1 MSIDSSDLR
10 DALRPQDGLAAVIT
24 LLGLAIAVFL
34 PDSIVKLIG
43 ACIAV
48 LGGIAFYMTLRG
60 RVNDRVRIR
69 QKRTTLPPPS
79 FKTNIST
86 DPKTSATRIRFD
98 DFQER
103 FNVEENQE
111 QERPTP
117 PAAARRQ
124 ADPVDSPAGASS
136 SAAVNDGSAPS
147 GKTLRF
153 DDVESGENDYREID
167 DGYDDQDD
175 RDGFDMPDSGI
186 IPLPDAGEGF
196 RIVGMKAG
204 SSAGSSSAS
213 APGSPV
219 QGGQRQAPSTGSD
232 GASNAA
238 STQTSTQRSA
248 AAVPTHTTARPEE
261 REAVA
266 AHEDERGA
274 KRKKKKRGGK
284 KQERVE
290 PSVPAGKPHPVSGV
304 SASRPIVREAAAPAD
319 TATVTGAVPSAGQ
332 SAGYGAASAA
342 GREPVSASS
351 GMAPRQA
358 ELPIAEQR
366 AVRRQIQMVLDE
378 LSPLGEDDASAN
390 EPRAEFVRLVNQV
403 LKAVARSSEGRSI
416 VFFWVNQER
425 GHFIP
430 EAAVTQQGVRI
441 RLGERI
447 PLGNDLI
454 SQIARGGVPE
464 IITNISPAA
473 ERELAP
479 YYNGNGGT
487 ASFVG
492 VPVYFR
498 HEVVGVLAADSIE
511 ESSFDEGAVA
521 TLAEYTLL
529 ISQLIRAYTEKFD
542 LYLMRQ
548 SVEAFESLNASL
560 TGASLR
566 PAALAGLLV
575 ERVTLMF
582 DTLYAAVI
590 LYDKEAGE
598 WSVPACRAQSE
609 SLHRHLLALQPDMRN
624 SLAGEAARRAEEIYR
639 PQIAGEMRIAAEEQL
654 NRGGSFLAV
663 PLMAA
668 TKCYGSLVLGHQS
681 ADAYVPRDIDLLRDL
696 TRYVA
701 MAIEVVNTNEALEEH
716 LVFDEETG
724 LYNKAFFVGGLEREI
739 DRARDF
745 KTSLAFALLRVEIP
759 TNFAPERAGEIESA
773 SVSEVG
779 ALIAKKL
786 RPYDLLGRYSDD
798 LFSVALVG
806 RSDQEAYLWAERLRK
821 EIAGHIIPIGGRT
834 FSVTVSAG
842 VCDATSSSDKTQVLN
857 GARQALDKAGKDGGN
872 MVVIY

>member
-24 LLGLAIAVFL
+24 LLGVAIAIFL

-43 ACIAV
+43 GCIAV

-79 FKTNIST
+79 FKTNVST

-103 FNVEENQE
+103 FHVDDDDEEK
-111 QERPTP
+111 ERPAAPVAAGSTP
-117 PAAARRQ
+117 VVADDAVPAKPA
-124 ADPVDSPAGASS
+124 PVLAG
-136 SAAVNDGSAPS
+136 G
-147 GKTLRF
+147 TLRF
-153 DDVESGENDYREID
+153 DDFSVDGPIDGEDRHD
-167 DGYDDQDD
+167 AVGHQVQDGQA
-175 RDGFDMPDSGI
+175 SQSNE
-186 IPLPDAGEGF
+186 GEGF
-196 RIVGMKAG
+196 RIVGMKSA
-204 SSAGSSSAS
+204 SSA
-213 APGSPV
+213 
-219 QGGQRQAPSTGSD
+219 APSSTPRSAEPAAAPQKQTAPQRVPEQREAAPVSTPVGSD
-232 GASNAA
+232 HQDRNSVH
-238 STQTSTQRSA
+238 SHDR
-248 AAVPTHTTARPEE
+248 EE
-261 REAVA
+261 EGGR
-266 AHEDERGA
+266 
-274 KRKKKKRGGK
+274 RKKKKRGGK
-284 KQERVE
+284 KHDRADAPVIE
-290 PSVPAGKPHPVSGV
+290 SKAYPVSGV
-304 SASRPIVREAAAPAD
+304 SASRPVENRTSPSV
-319 TATVTGAVPSAGQ
+319 ATVPDSSSHREEERRAQGTQENYVQPVASAGQ
-332 SAGYGAASAA
+332 HE
-342 GREPVSASS
+342 R
-351 GMAPRQA
+351 
-358 ELPIAEQR
+358 PIAEER

-378 LSPLGEDDASAN
+378 LSPGGEESAEEN

-416 VFFWVNQER
+416 VFFWVNLER

-430 EAAVTQQGVRI
+430 EAAVTQEGVKI
-441 RLGERI
+441 RMGERI

-479 YYNGNGGT
+479 YYNSGGGT

-498 HEVVGVLAADSIE
+498 HEVVGVLAADSSE
-511 ESSFDEGAVA
+511 ESSFDEGSVA

-560 TGASLR
+560 TGAALR
-566 PAALAGLLV
+566 PAALADLLV
-575 ERVTLMF
+575 ERITMMF
-582 DTLYAAVI
+582 DALYAAVI

-598 WSVPACRAQSE
+598 WSIPACRAQSE
-609 SLHRHLLALQPDMRN
+609 SLYRHLVTLRPDMRN

-639 PQIAGEMRIAAEEQL
+639 PQISGEMRIAGEEQL

-724 LYNKAFFVGGLEREI
+724 LYNKAFFMGGLDREI

-745 KTSLAFALLRVEIP
+745 KTSLSFALVRVETP
-759 TNFAPERAGEIESA
+759 TNFAPERAGEIEA
-773 SVSEVG
+773 ACVSEVG
-779 ALIAKKL
+779 ALMAKKL
-786 RPYDLLGRYSDD
+786 RPYDLLGRFGGDM
-798 LFSVALVG
+798 FSVALVG

-821 EIAGHIIPIGGRT
+821 EIAGHIIPFAGRT
-834 FSVTVSAG
+834 LSVTVSAG
-842 VCDATSSSDKTQVLN
+842 VCDATSSSDKAQVLN
-857 GARQALDKAGKDGGN
+857 GARQALEKAGKDGGN
-872 MVVIY
+872 TVVIY

>member
-24 LLGLAIAVFL
+24 LLGLAIAIFL

-48 LGGIAFYMTLRG
+48 LGGIAFYMTIRG
-60 RVNDRVRIR
+60 RINDRIRIR

-79 FKTNIST
+79 FKTNVST
-86 DPKTSATRIRFD
+86 DPKTSARRIRFD
-98 DFQER
+98 DFQET
-103 FNVEENQE
+103 FQVEEE
-111 QERPTP
+111 EKPDTRERTAPVQTPRTYTP
-117 PAAARRQ
+117 PAPVPVAATGTGQ
-124 ADPVDSPAGASS
+124 
-136 SAAVNDGSAPS
+136 
-147 GKTLRF
+147 TLRF
-153 DDVESGENDYREID
+153 DDLGDGHAHD
-167 DGYDDQDD
+167 DVDDSA
-175 RDGFDMPDSGI
+175 PI
-186 IPLPDAGEGF
+186 EGEGF
-196 RIVGMKAG
+196 RIVG
-204 SSAGSSSAS
+204 
-213 APGSPV
+213 
-219 QGGQRQAPSTGSD
+219 
-232 GASNAA
+232 A
-238 STQTSTQRSA
+238 STVPASQRAAAPVAGTPQGAQPQTGQPQTGQPQ
-248 AAVPTHTTARPEE
+248 AVPTGSTAE
-261 REAVA
+261 RRVEAGRQETPAPAPV
-266 AHEDERGA
+266 ERGG

-284 KQERVE
+284 REERAGDAVQE
-290 PSVPAGKPHPVSGV
+290 
-304 SASRPIVREAAAPAD
+304 EAAAQVDVPAPAPAS
-319 TATVTGAVPSAGQ
+319 TGIGTVTPVESTGTGGVPEP
-332 SAGYGAASAA
+332 AASSATPGMSRAA
-342 GREPVSASS
+342 ER
-351 GMAPRQA
+351 
-358 ELPIAEQR
+358 PIAEES

-378 LSPLGEDDASAN
+378 LSPQGDDDAGEN

-403 LKAVARSSEGRSI
+403 LKAVARSIEGRSI
-416 VFFWVNQER
+416 IFFWVNLER

-430 EAAVTQQGVRI
+430 EASVTQHGVRI
-441 RLGERI
+441 RVGERI

-479 YYNGNGGT
+479 YYANGTGT
-487 ASFVG
+487 SSFVG

-498 HEVVGVLAADSIE
+498 HEVVGVLAADSSE
-511 ESSFDEGAVA
+511 ESSFDEGSVA

-560 TGASLR
+560 TGASLK
-566 PAALAGLLV
+566 PAALADLLV
-575 ERVTLMF
+575 ERVAMMF
-582 DTLYAAVI
+582 DFLYAAVI

-598 WSVPACRAQSE
+598 WTIPACRAQSE
-609 SLHRHLLALQPDMRN
+609 SLYRQLLSLRPDMRS

-639 PQIAGEMRIAAEEQL
+639 PQVGGEMRIAAEENL

-663 PLMAA
+663 PLMAS

-716 LVFDEETG
+716 LVFDEQTG
-724 LYNKAFFVGGLEREI
+724 LYNKAFFMGGFDREV

-745 KTSLAFALLRVEIP
+745 KTSLSFALVRVETP
-759 TNFAPERAGEIESA
+759 TNFAPDRAGELRHA
-773 SVSEVG
+773 SVTEVG
-779 ALIAKKL
+779 NLLARKL
-786 RPYDLLGRYSDD
+786 RPYDLLGRFGDD
-798 LFSVALVG
+798 VFSVALVG

-821 EIAGHIIPIGGRT
+821 EIAGHIIPFGGRT

-842 VCDATSSSDKTQVLN
+842 VCDATSSSDKSQVIN

-872 MVVIY
+872 AVVIY

>member
-10 DALRPQDGLAAVIT
+10 DALRPQDGLAAVIM

-43 ACIAV
+43 ACIGV
-48 LGGIAFYMTLRG
+48 LGGIALYMTLRG
-60 RVNDRVRIR
+60 RVNDRIRIR

-79 FKTNIST
+79 FKTNVST

-103 FNVEENQE
+103 FNTDEEQGS
-111 QERPTP
+111 ERPAP
-117 PAAARRQ
+117 PEPTQRQ
-124 ADPVDSPAGASS
+124 SAPTGTAPVAGAS
-136 SAAVNDGSAPS
+136 VTG
-147 GKTLRF
+147 GTMRF
-153 DDVESGENDYREID
+153 DDFG
-167 DGYDDQDD
+167 DGVDM
-175 RDGFDMPDSGI
+175 RDGHDDHEMPSETEDEEMSPG
-186 IPLPDAGEGF
+186 GEGF
-196 RIVGMKAG
+196 RIVGTQKPAPAATPSSPAG
-204 SSAGSSSAS
+204 AAPVRHQAEPPRSVAERSSQ
-213 APGSPV
+213 SPV
-219 QGGQRQAPSTGSD
+219 SPAVAPQARAQSEG
-232 GASNAA
+232 
-238 STQTSTQRSA
+238 RSVA
-248 AAVPTHTTARPEE
+248 PAQEEE
-261 REAVA
+261 R
-266 AHEDERGA
+266 GG
-274 KRKKKKRGGK
+274 KRKKKKRGAK
-284 KQERVE
+284 KQDRAEQPVVE
-290 PSVPAGKPHPVSGV
+290 SRPHPVSGV
-304 SASRPIVREAAAPAD
+304 SASRPIDRKEERPAEPVETPYAEYA
-319 TATVTGAVPSAGQ
+319 TATGPAG
-332 SAGYGAASAA
+332 SEGMASGVQA
-342 GREPVSASS
+342 RIDDRPVS
-351 GMAPRQA
+351 
-358 ELPIAEQR
+358 EQR

-378 LSPLGEDDASAN
+378 LSPEGEEGGEN

-403 LKAVARSSEGRSI
+403 LKAVARSIEGRSI
-416 VFFWVNQER
+416 VFFWVNPGR

-430 EAAVTQQGVRI
+430 EAAVTQEGVRV

-447 PLGNDLI
+447 PLGNDLV

-479 YYNGNGGT
+479 YYGVGGGT

-498 HEVVGVLAADSIE
+498 HEVVGVLAADSSE
-511 ESSFDEGAVA
+511 ESSFDEGSVA

-566 PAALAGLLV
+566 PAALADLLV

-582 DTLYAAVI
+582 DALYAAVI

-609 SLHRHLLALQPDMRN
+609 SLGRHLMGLHPDMRH

-639 PQIAGEMRIAAEEQL
+639 PQVKGEMRIAAEEQL

-668 TKCYGSLVLGHQS
+668 TKCYGSLVLGHTS

-724 LYNKAFFVGGLEREI
+724 LYNQAFFLGGLEREI

-745 KTSLAFALLRVEIP
+745 KTSLAFALIRVETP
-759 TNFAPERAGEIESA
+759 KNFAPERTGEIQSA
-773 SVSEVG
+773 CVSEVG
-779 ALIAKKL
+779 LHLSRKL
-786 RPYDLLGRYSDD
+786 RPYDLLGRFGSDT
-798 LFSVALVG
+798 FSVALVG

-821 EIAGHIIPIGGRT
+821 EIAGQIIPFGDRT

-842 VCDATSSSDKTQVLN
+842 VCDATGTSDKSQVLN
-857 GARQALDKAGKDGGN
+857 GARQALERAAKDGGN
-872 MVVIY
+872 TVVIY

>member
-10 DALRPQDGLAAVIT
+10 DALRPQDGLAAVIM

-43 ACIAV
+43 ACIGV
-48 LGGIAFYMTLRG
+48 LGGIALYMTLRG
-60 RVNDRVRIR
+60 RVNDRIRIR

-79 FKTNIST
+79 FKTNVST

-103 FNVEENQE
+103 FNVDEDQGS
-111 QERPTP
+111 ERPAPPEPAQRQGTP
-117 PAAARRQ
+117 GGAV
-124 ADPVDSPAGASS
+124 PVAGASL
-136 SAAVNDGSAPS
+136 SAPA
-147 GKTLRF
+147 GTMRF
-153 DDVESGENDYREID
+153 DDFG
-167 DGYDDQDD
+167 DGVAARDGQDD
-175 RDGFDMPDSGI
+175 RDMTLETDDEEVPSE
-186 IPLPDAGEGF
+186 GEGF
-196 RIVGMKAG
+196 RIVGTQKPA
-204 SSAGSSSAS
+204 SAAIPSAS
-213 APGSPV
+213 AAGTAPGRQRAEQISRGPVSPAAAPPPQAPAQSAGGSAAPV
-219 QGGQRQAPSTGSD
+219 QE
-232 GASNAA
+232 
-238 STQTSTQRSA
+238 
-248 AAVPTHTTARPEE
+248 EE
-261 REAVA
+261 R
-266 AHEDERGA
+266 GG
-274 KRKKKKRGGK
+274 KRKKKKRGAK
-284 KQERVE
+284 KSERAEQPTVE
-290 PSVPAGKPHPVSGV
+290 SRPHPVSGV
-304 SASRPIVREAAAPAD
+304 SASRPIERKEERRAEPAADSYRDYAEREGGTAPAASEGRASGMQ
-319 TATVTGAVPSAGQ
+319 TRTGDL
-332 SAGYGAASAA
+332 
-342 GREPVSASS
+342 PVS
-351 GMAPRQA
+351 
-358 ELPIAEQR
+358 EQR

-378 LSPLGEDDASAN
+378 LSPEGEEGGEN

-403 LKAVARSSEGRSI
+403 LKAVARSIEGRSI
-416 VFFWVNQER
+416 VFFWVNPGR

-430 EAAVTQQGVRI
+430 EAAVTQEGVRV

-447 PLGNDLI
+447 PLGNDLV

-479 YYNGNGGT
+479 YYAVGGGT

-498 HEVVGVLAADSIE
+498 HEVVGVLAADSSE
-511 ESSFDEGAVA
+511 ESSFDEGSVA

-566 PAALAGLLV
+566 PAALADLLV

-582 DTLYAAVI
+582 DALYAAVI

-609 SLHRHLLALQPDMRN
+609 SLGRHLMALRPDMRH

-639 PQIAGEMRIAAEEQL
+639 PQVKEEMRIAADEQL

-668 TKCYGSLVLGHQS
+668 TKCYGSLVLGHTS
-681 ADAYVPRDIDLLRDL
+681 VDAYVPRDIDLLRDL

-724 LYNKAFFVGGLEREI
+724 VYNQAFFLGGLEREI

-745 KTSLAFALLRVEIP
+745 KSPLAFALIRVETP
-759 TNFAPERAGEIESA
+759 KSFAPERTGEIQA
-773 SVSEVG
+773 ACVSEVG
-779 ALIAKKL
+779 LHLSRKL
-786 RPYDLLGRYSDD
+786 RPYDLLGRFGSDT
-798 LFSVALVG
+798 FSVALVG

-821 EIAGHIIPIGGRT
+821 EIAGQIIPFGDRT

-842 VCDATSSSDKTQVLN
+842 VCDATGTSDRSQVLN
-857 GARQALDKAGKDGGN
+857 GARQALERAAKDGGN
-872 MVVIY
+872 TVVIY